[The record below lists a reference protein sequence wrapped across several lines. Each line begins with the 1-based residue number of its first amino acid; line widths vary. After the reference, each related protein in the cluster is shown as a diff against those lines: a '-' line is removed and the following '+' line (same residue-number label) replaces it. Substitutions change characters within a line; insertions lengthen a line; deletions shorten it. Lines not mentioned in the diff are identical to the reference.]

1 MFKITKPQL
10 RSVNARRR
18 RDRGFTLI
26 EAALAT
32 VIVGTG
38 VLSILAAQQAYHR
51 KNGWANHAGTAMLL
65 ANEIRELTFGM
76 PLHDPTTGATYLGPE
91 PGEADVKDYDDID
104 DFAGVVSMGIGSGTT
119 FSPPINAL
127 RQQIPDMEQ
136 WTQNV
141 MVEGVDPDNISS
153 SITRPLS
160 SSNVVRVTVTVTF
173 QATPESEPQKM
184 GTLMWVVAQS
194 Q

>member
-1 MFKITKPQL
+1 
-10 RSVNARRR
+10 
-18 RDRGFTLI
+18 
-26 EAALAT
+26 
-32 VIVGTG
+32 
-38 VLSILAAQQAYHR
+38 
-51 KNGWANHAGTAMLL
+51 
-65 ANEIRELTFGM
+65 
-76 PLHDPTTGATYLGPE
+76 
-91 PGEADVKDYDDID
+91 
-104 DFAGVVSMGIGSGTT
+104 VSMGIGSGTT